1 MCNAIDYKSILTGLD
16 VLKKVGVNP
25 IELNE
30 VCGIK
35 LEQSFS
41 ENGIVC
47 EFYTDPKDYLSKC
60 IVYHYLDSDK
70 KSLEDLINIDLD
82 DKTNLIELSSK
93 LELTMFSELD
103 YFLESNKVLISNLLN
118 EIQSVLP
125 RIRKVRLNSSTSDQ
139 VINQVYRFA
148 KIIRIYSY
156 DSSDLDVLGYC
167 PNLIYSDNSID
178 ENDVND
184 FMNSYCGMSFIDS
197 GLELTDENSY
207 LVGLLVNKLLGGS
220 F

>member
-16 VLKKVGVNP
+16 VLKRAGVNP
-25 IELNE
+25 IDLNE

-47 EFYTDPKDYLSKC
+47 EFYTDSRDYLSKC

-70 KSLEDLINIDLD
+70 NSLEDLVNIDLD
-82 DKTNLIELSSK
+82 DKTNLIELSNK
-93 LELTMFSELD
+93 LDLTMFSELD
-103 YFLESNKVLISNLLN
+103 YFLESNKVLINDLLS

-125 RIRKVRLNSSTSDQ
+125 KLRKIRLTNSTSDQ
-139 VINQVYRFA
+139 VINQVYKFA

-156 DSSDLDVLGYC
+156 DGSNLDVLGYC
-167 PNLIYSDNSID
+167 PNLIFDSSID

-197 GLELTDENSY
+197 GLELTEQNSY
-207 LVGLLVNKLLGGS
+207 LVGLLINKLLGGS